1 MRTHSIRWLAK
12 RQKYNSVGNIRSNV
26 QYSSPTIR
34 DVSVCQVPFCDNKTV
49 SSRWLTCYRALLQFE
64 QPSGQLIASDR
75 VGFEAVLLLYK
86 TVQFFLSIQLG
97 IHAFKRLTI
106 SIV

>member
-1 MRTHSIRWLAK
+1 MFNTTVPQYETFLSL
-12 RQKYNSVGNIRSNV
+12 KYRSAITW
-26 QYSSPTIR
+26 QYRRDGWHVIGPGSSL
-34 DVSVCQVPFCDNKTV
+34 K
-49 SSRWLTCYRALLQFE
+49 